1 MMRSLK
7 RFTAAWLAILV
18 FCALPAWHICA
29 LGEGVGELTAY
40 SSLDDISKHGNVYLE
55 TDRRLLLQDLEV
67 AGIEPGDTVRVTF
80 LDQSMDMPVG
90 YNFSEATSGN
100 VLLRIKEN
108 GIELAINMGE
118 FASKTIADRSVA
130 ADGTVTWNY
139 KAGIEG
145 PVAFHIALVEKGEAP
160 VGDDSIQ
167 LVYTNA
173 RADYPNLSD
182 AAFANFRM
190 VATTGIGEGTLYR
203 TSSPIN
209 PKIGRSAFAD
219 RALRMAGVR
228 TIMNLADS
236 SEAAEGYEGYGESYY
251 ATINT
256 IELGLQVAFD
266 TQEFRDGLAGG
277 LRYFVE
283 HEGPYAVHCLEGK
296 DRTGVVAALLE
307 GFMGATFDEVRRDYM
322 ETFYNFYGVSAD
334 DADYDQIAENN
345 IETTFRR
352 LLETDDLANT
362 DLAAACESF
371 FRKIGLSDEEID
383 SLRAN
388 LGRTWITGRSKYASL
403 ENWAYYGAG
412 ADSDADIFIVAPTV
426 DSYDEYN
433 MTCDDKNRFR
443 FTRALNMQKGLYEDS
458 LRMFAP
464 YYPQISFKAYELTGE
479 AREPYMQIAYE
490 DVSEAFRYYLE
501 HENRGRPIVL
511 FGFSQ
516 GGDHVYRLLKEYFGD
531 EKLYSQLV
539 AAYSIGWG
547 CTFEE
552 AEAYP
557 QIVPAEGEDDVGC
570 VVSYDAEAPEVGE
583 TLITPSDERHF
594 AINPL
599 NWRTDATPAD
609 KTLNKGA
616 VFVTN
621 DLEVTEVPQLC
632 GAWLDTDR
640 GVLKVADVDPARYP
654 ARVDFLPE
662 GSYHIYDLYFFW
674 NNLRDNI
681 AVRLRA
687 YQTQRQLTELP
698 NAG

>member
-1 MMRSLK
+1 MTSLK
-7 RFTAAWLAILV
+7 RFTAAWLVILV
-18 FCALPAWHICA
+18 LFALPTGHLCA

-40 SSLDDISKHGNVYLE
+40 SFLDDISKHGNVYLE
-55 TDRRLLLQDLEV
+55 TDRRLLLQDLEA

-90 YNFSEATSGN
+90 YNFSEAASGD
-100 VLLRIKEN
+100 VLLRIKDD
-108 GIELAINMGE
+108 GIELAINMDE

-130 ADGTVTWNY
+130 ADGTVTWTY

-145 PVAFHIALVEKGEAP
+145 PVAFHISLVEKGKAP
-160 VGDDSIQ
+160 GGDDSIR

-182 AAFANFRM
+182 AAFANIRM

-209 PKIGRSAFAD
+209 PKIGRNTFAD
-219 RALRMAGVR
+219 KALRMAGVR
-228 TIMNLADS
+228 TVMNLADS
-236 SEAAEGYEGYGESYY
+236 REAAEGYEGYGESYY
-251 ATINT
+251 ATIDT
-256 IELGLQVAFD
+256 VELGMQVAFD
-266 TQEFRDGLAGG
+266 TQEFRNGLAGG
-277 LRYFVE
+277 LRYFGD

-334 DADYDQIAENN
+334 DAAYDEIAENN
-345 IETTFRR
+345 IAATLRR
-352 LLETDDLANT
+352 LLGTDDLANT

-371 FRKIGLSDEEID
+371 FREIGLSDEELE
-383 SLRAN
+383 SLRTN
-388 LGRTWITGRSKYASL
+388 LGRTWNTDRSKYASM
-403 ENWAYYGAG
+403 ENWAYFGAG
-412 ADSDADIFIVAPTV
+412 ADSDADIFIVGTTV
-426 DSYDEYN
+426 DRYDEYN

-464 YYPQISFKAYELTGE
+464 YYRQISFKAYELSRE
-479 AREPYMQIAYE
+479 AREPYLKIAYG

-516 GGDHVYRLLKEYFGD
+516 GADHVYRLLKEYFGD
-531 EKLYSQLV
+531 EKLYKQLV

-547 CTFEE
+547 CTYEE

-557 QIVPAEGEDDVGC
+557 QIVPAKGEDDVGC
-570 VVSYDAEAPEVGE
+570 VVSYDVEAPEVRE
-583 TLITPSDERHF
+583 TLVTPMGERHF

-609 KTLNKGA
+609 KALNKGA

-621 DLEVTEVPQLC
+621 DLEVTEVPRLC

-640 GVLKVADVDPARYP
+640 GVLKVADVDPAQYP
-654 ARVDFLPE
+654 ARLDTLPE
-662 GSYHIYDLYFFW
+662 GAYHIYDLNFFW
-674 NNLRDNI
+674 NNLKENI

-687 YQTQRQLTELP
+687 FQTQRQLIELP